1 MVLSLENLPEEVL
14 YSILCYC
21 HPTSSAALQQTA
33 RRFRNVTN
41 EPLLWRFYCKTYF
54 KQWDHRHRLP
64 EKLASPVRSVNWK
77 ALYVSRHHIDRVTTN
92 LLDKIIASQ
101 TGRINKF
108 QMVVDFGYDTK
119 DTLLRHLSVGPEAD
133 DYLARRYYAQAL
145 LTQLNRGLAIAEWAK
160 IRTGEILSLERA
172 LGAFDLFIPND
183 GGGSL
188 DDITTKLNEVAIQF
202 ISNFPNI
209 GQLSSRE
216 KALAVA
222 SYLRTNNLTGIE
234 PGREYHQL
242 EHNFLGAVLDD
253 PDHNALPLVSA
264 AIYCYVAQKLGLN
277 ARPCGFPLHVHVI
290 VTPALGFDI
299 DGNALDSADQGEPM
313 YLDPFHSQ
321 QETPIS
327 NLQSQLLLLGASD
340 IERSNFLGES
350 SIPQI
355 VLRCGRNILNS
366 IQRMQFPNVRQTQ
379 VDLASAK
386 YAAFWSFML
395 FSGPAQPAE
404 RRHYLHWLMELF
416 ATNFPS
422 DVYLVEQHIVP
433 LLRGLPE
440 YDDILGSLRDIRTND
455 EMPKQ
460 VRRRTTSN
468 KGVRYRIG
476 QVFRHRR
483 YRYKAIVTGWDMECE
498 ASENWMRTMG
508 IDRLQTGRHQSFYHV
523 LVEDRSVR
531 YVAEENIEPID
542 RSLEELPSNLTAVAG
557 RHFKRWDA
565 NTRSFVSNIQDE
577 YPDD

>member
-1 MVLSLENLPEEVL
+1 M
-14 YSILCYC
+14 
-21 HPTSSAALQQTA
+21 
-33 RRFRNVTN
+33 N
-41 EPLLWRFYCKTYF
+41 E
-54 KQWDHRHRLP
+54 D
-64 EKLASPVRSVNWK
+64 
-77 ALYVSRHHIDRVTTN
+77 
-92 LLDKIIASQ
+92 
-101 TGRINKF
+101 
-108 QMVVDFGYDTK
+108 
-119 DTLLRHLSVGPEAD
+119 
-133 DYLARRYYAQAL
+133 RYYAQAL

-160 IRTGEILSLERA
+160 VRAGEIVSLERA
-172 LGAFDLFIPND
+172 LGAFDLFIPKD
-183 GGGSL
+183 GDGSL
-188 DDITTKLNEVAIQF
+188 DDVCWISRLMHAVLLIAIQITTKLNEIAIQF

-209 GQLSSRE
+209 GQLSPRE

-242 EHNFLGAVLDD
+242 EHNFLGVVLDD

-299 DGNALDSADQGEPM
+299 DGNVLDFAEQGEPM

-321 QETPIS
+321 QETHIS
-327 NLQSQLLLLGASD
+327 NLQNQLLLLGASD

-355 VLRCGRNILNS
+355 VLRCGRNILTS
-366 IQRMQFPNVRQTQ
+366 IQRIQFPNVRQAQ
-379 VDLASAK
+379 IDLASAK

-395 FSGPAQPAE
+395 FLGPAQPAE
-404 RRHYLHWLMELF
+404 RRHYLPWLMELF
-416 ATNFPS
+416 ATDFPS
-422 DVYLVEQHIVP
+422 DVYLVEQHIIP

-440 YDDILGSLRDIRTND
+440 YKDILGSLHDIRAND

-460 VRRRTTSN
+460 VRRRTT

-483 YRYKAIVTGWDMECE
+483 YRYKAIVTGWDIECE

-523 LVEDRSVR
+523 L
-531 YVAEENIEPID
+531 
-542 RSLEELPSNLTAVAG
+542 
-557 RHFKRWDA
+557 
-565 NTRSFVSNIQDE
+565 
-577 YPDD
+577 

>member
-1 MVLSLENLPEEVL
+1 M
-14 YSILCYC
+14 
-21 HPTSSAALQQTA
+21 
-33 RRFRNVTN
+33 N
-41 EPLLWRFYCKTYF
+41 E
-54 KQWDHRHRLP
+54 D
-64 EKLASPVRSVNWK
+64 
-77 ALYVSRHHIDRVTTN
+77 
-92 LLDKIIASQ
+92 
-101 TGRINKF
+101 
-108 QMVVDFGYDTK
+108 
-119 DTLLRHLSVGPEAD
+119 
-133 DYLARRYYAQAL
+133 RYYAQAL

-160 IRTGEILSLERA
+160 VRTGEIVSLERA
-172 LGAFDLFIPND
+172 LGAFDLFIPKD
-183 GGGSL
+183 GDGSP
-188 DDITTKLNEVAIQF
+188 DDVCWISRLMHAVLLIAIQITTKLNEIAIQF

-209 GQLSSRE
+209 GQLSPRE

-234 PGREYHQL
+234 PGREYHRL
-242 EHNFLGAVLDD
+242 EHNFLGVVLDD

-299 DGNALDSADQGEPM
+299 DGNALNFAEQGEPM

-321 QETPIS
+321 QETHIS
-327 NLQSQLLLLGASD
+327 NLQNQLLLLGASD

-350 SIPQI
+350 SISQI
-355 VLRCGRNILNS
+355 VLRCGRNILTS
-366 IQRMQFPNVRQTQ
+366 IQRMQFPNVRQARID
-379 VDLASAK
+379 VASAK

-404 RRHYLHWLMELF
+404 RRHYLPWLMELF
-416 ATNFPS
+416 ATDFPS
-422 DVYLVEQHIVP
+422 DVHLVEQHIVP

-440 YDDILGSLRDIRTND
+440 YENILGSLHDIRAND

-523 LVEDRSVR
+523 L
-531 YVAEENIEPID
+531 
-542 RSLEELPSNLTAVAG
+542 
-557 RHFKRWDA
+557 
-565 NTRSFVSNIQDE
+565 
-577 YPDD
+577 